1 MNGYILAMPGPD
13 HVDLTALH
21 KVCAEFGWDLK
32 TGGLPDGALPKAVLL
47 HRDAFG
53 PGYSWLDIVHVC
65 RSKMPEVRLILC
77 HGLSEKIDWPALS
90 RAGAFHAISL
100 PLRESELRQSL
111 GFVWESDARLA
122 AAAQRLL
129 ETAPAKRASAARGGA
144 ADRSQGFYAPRLNYE
159 PG

>member
-1 MNGYILAMPGPD
+1 MS
-13 HVDLTALH
+13 ALRA
-21 KVCAEFGWDLK
+21 VSAEFGWDVQTDPLA
-32 TGGLPDGALPKAVLL
+32 DGVAPKALL
-47 HRDAFG
+47 LQRDAFG
-53 PGYSWLDIVHVC
+53 SGYSWLDVVHVC

-90 RAGAFHAISL
+90 RAGAFHAVSL

-122 AAAQRLL
+122 ASAQRLL
-129 ETAPAKRASAARGGA
+129 ETAPAKRASAARGAA
-144 ADRSQGFYAPRLNYE
+144 ADRSHGFYSPRLNYE